1 MSRRELITGA
11 ILAGGR
17 GRRMDGADKGLL
29 PFRGRPLISHVI
41 DVIGPQVGSL
51 IVSANRHQERYAQL
65 GFPVVA
71 DHETVFAGPLA
82 GIARVLEQVITPYM
96 LVAPCD
102 MPSLPRQLARHLM
115 EALTESNA
123 QAAVAYG
130 AGRLQP
136 LCVLLRRDVEEDL
149 LDYREAGGAKVE
161 QWLLRLRHV
170 VVEFPN
176 SSEAFCNINTPDE
189 LLAAVSISRA
199 SHPPPSST
207 TDRK

>member
-1 MSRRELITGA
+1 MIRRELITGA
-11 ILAGGR
+11 ILAGGC

-29 PFRGRPLISHVI
+29 PFEARPLISHVI

-51 IVSANRHQERYAQL
+51 IVSANRHRERYAQL

-71 DHETVFAGPLA
+71 DHEIDFAGPLA
-82 GIARVLEQVITPYM
+82 GIVRILEHVVTPYV
-96 LVAPCD
+96 LVVPCD
-102 MPSLPRQLARHLM
+102 MPFLPQQLAGYLM
-115 EALTESNA
+115 EALTGSDA

-149 LDYREAGGAKVE
+149 RRYREAGGAKVE

-170 VVEFPN
+170 IVEFPDN
-176 SSEAFCNINTPDE
+176 PETFRNINTPDE
-189 LLAAVSISRA
+189 LLAAA
-199 SHPPPSST
+199 SL
-207 TDRK
+207 